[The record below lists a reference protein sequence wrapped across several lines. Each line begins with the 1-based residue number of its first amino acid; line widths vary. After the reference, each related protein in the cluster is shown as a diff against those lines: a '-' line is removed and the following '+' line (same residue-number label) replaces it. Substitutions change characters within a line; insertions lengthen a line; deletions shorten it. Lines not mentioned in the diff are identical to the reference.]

1 MKKIFSLFLCI
12 VMTASVLFCTPFN
25 SLAFTQEDNQ
35 ITVSAD
41 SSDITE
47 DLRAALKQAGLYA
60 TAENRIT
67 VKVEPGT
74 YKLTRGLNIYSN
86 TNFVL
91 TGVTFVKADNFSG
104 ATMLKTGL
112 ADDVSKGY
120 GYYKNITVTGGTFD
134 ANAATNEN
142 NAGGIWAVHHTD
154 NFKVGGTTFKN
165 CRNSHHISIAGC
177 SNVTVDNCTFENSYR
192 SANNTSNNEA
202 VQLDIL
208 DKRHYSGLPD
218 ASYDGTAN
226 KNIKITNCRF
236 NKVNR
241 GVGSHSSQTGNY
253 MNGFVVK
260 NNTFN
265 NVDGYAVTAVGIIN
279 CDISDNK
286 INSCGSGIF
295 YRTVNQN
302 FANTYHYKDGITRD
316 PSTKIRNNV
325 ISTKKSPDKNFNV
338 VPYGIK
344 IYGLN
349 VSKNTNLP
357 NDKDSSGKQR
367 VIKAG
372 DYRAYN
378 VTVSSNTVNIGYTG
392 YGIWLNGAVG
402 SNVSSNK
409 ITLVKNTSVKDT
421 VHAFRADYCSS
432 PTVSSN
438 TINGNNLSYSGNG
451 INLTGTTG
459 AKLNSNTVSK
469 FKKSCVLLDKKS
481 SATLNQNKVSY
492 SGEHGVYVRNSS
504 KAAFSKNTVSNNK
517 YKGVYFKDT
526 TAANTM
532 SGDKISSN
540 SEHGVAFSKSKGK
553 MTSVTSSKNS
563 GYGIYSS
570 EKSSVTVS
578 SCTVSSNKKDGI
590 YSNNKSSTAISSGSV
605 SSNSGNGIY
614 FTSGAGGS
622 VKSTKISSNKKYGI
636 YITKKAKKVSVSK
649 VKYSKNKS
657 GKIKK

>member
-1 MKKIFSLFLCI
+1 MKKIFSLFLCA
-12 VMTASVLFCTPFN
+12 VMAASVLFCTPVASF
-25 SLAFTQEDNQ
+25 AQEDNQ

-47 DLRAALKQAGLYA
+47 DLRAALKQAGLSA
-60 TAENRIT
+60 TPENRFT

-74 YKLTRGLNIYSN
+74 YELTRGLNIYSN
-86 TNFVL
+86 TNFDL
-91 TGVTFVKADNFSG
+91 TGVTFIKANGFSG

-120 GYYKNITVTGGTFD
+120 DYYKNITVIGGTFD
-134 ANAATNEN
+134 ANAASIES
-142 NAGGIWAVHHTD
+142 NAGGIWAIHHTD
-154 NFKVGGTTFKN
+154 NFKVSGTTLKN

-177 SNVTVDNCTFENSYR
+177 RNVTVDNCTFENSYR
-192 SANNTSNNEA
+192 SSGNTANNEA

-208 DKRHYSGLPD
+208 DKRHYSGLPA

-279 CDISDNK
+279 CDISYNK
-286 INSCGSGIF
+286 INNCGAGIF

-316 PSTKIRNNV
+316 PVTKICNNV
-325 ISTKKSPDKNFNV
+325 ISTKKSPDKCFNV
-338 VPYGIK
+338 VPYGVK
-344 IYGLN
+344 IYGVN
-349 VSKNTNLP
+349 VSKNSNLP
-357 NDKDSSGKQR
+357 SDKDSNGKQR

-378 VTVSSNTVNIGYTG
+378 VTVSSNTVTVGYTG
-392 YGIWLNGAVG
+392 YGIWLNGSVG
-402 SNVSSNK
+402 TKVSSNK
-409 ITLVKNTSVKDT
+409 ITLAKNTAVKDT

-438 TINGNNLSYSGNG
+438 SINGNNLSYSGNG
-451 INLTGTTG
+451 INLTGTSG
-459 AKLNSNTVSK
+459 AKLTSNTVTK

-481 SATLNQNKVSY
+481 SASLSKNKVSY
-492 SGEHGVYVRNSS
+492 SGDHGVYVRNSS

-532 SGDKISSN
+532 SGDKISAN
-540 SEHGVAFSKSKGK
+540 GEHGVAFSNSKCK
-553 MTSVTSSKNS
+553 LTYVTSSKNS

-570 EKSSVTVS
+570 KKSRVTVAK
-578 SCTVSSNKKDGI
+578 CTVSSNKKDGI
-590 YSNNKSSTAISSGSV
+590 YCNNKSSTAISSCTV
-605 SSNSGNGIY
+605 SSNKGNGIY

-622 VKSTKISSNKKYGI
+622 VKSTKITSNKKYGI
-636 YITKKAKKVSVSK
+636 YKTKKAKKVAVSK

>member
-1 MKKIFSLFLCI
+1 M
-12 VMTASVLFCTPFN
+12 FCTPVASF
-25 SLAFTQEDNQ
+25 AQENNQ

-47 DLRAALKQAGLYA
+47 DLRAALKHAGLSA
-60 TAENRIT
+60 TPENRFT

-74 YKLTRGLNIYSN
+74 YELTRGLNIYSN
-86 TNFVL
+86 TNFDL
-91 TGVTFVKADNFSG
+91 TGVTFIKANGFSG

-120 GYYKNITVTGGTFD
+120 DYYKNITVIGGTFD
-134 ANAATNEN
+134 ANAASIES
-142 NAGGIWAVHHTD
+142 NAGGIWAIHHTD
-154 NFKVGGTTFKN
+154 NFKVSGTTLKN

-177 SNVTVDNCTFENSYR
+177 RNVTVDNCTFENSYR
-192 SANNTSNNEA
+192 SSGNTANNEA

-208 DKRHYSGLPD
+208 DKRHYSGLPE

-265 NVDGYAVTAVGIIN
+265 NVDGFAVTTVGIIN
-279 CDISDNK
+279 CDISYNK
-286 INSCGSGIF
+286 INNCGAGIF

-316 PSTKIRNNV
+316 PVTKICNNV
-325 ISTKKSPDKNFNV
+325 ISTKKSPDKCFNV

-344 IYGLN
+344 IYGVN
-349 VSKNTNLP
+349 VSKNSNLP
-357 NDKDSSGKQR
+357 SDKDSIGKQR

-378 VTVSSNTVNIGYTG
+378 VTVSSNTVTVGYTG
-392 YGIWLNGAVG
+392 YGIWLNGSVG
-402 SNVSSNK
+402 TKVSSNK
-409 ITLVKNTSVKDT
+409 ITLAKNTAVKDT

-438 TINGNNLSYSGNG
+438 SINGNNLSV
-451 INLTGTTG
+451 T
-459 AKLNSNTVSK
+459 K

-481 SATLNQNKVSY
+481 SASLSKNKVSY
-492 SGEHGVYVRNSS
+492 SGDHGVYVRNSS

-532 SGDKISSN
+532 SGDKISAN
-540 SEHGVAFSKSKGK
+540 GEHGVAFSKSKGK
-553 MTSVTSSKNS
+553 LTSVTSSKNS

-570 EKSSVTVS
+570 EKSRVTVAK
-578 SCTVSSNKKDGI
+578 CTVSSNKKDGI
-590 YSNNKSSTAISSGSV
+590 YCNKKSSTAISSCTV
-605 SSNSGNGIY
+605 SSNKGNGIY

-622 VKSTKISSNKKYGI
+622 VKSTKITSNKKYGI
-636 YITKKAKKVSVSK
+636 YKTKKAKKVAVSK